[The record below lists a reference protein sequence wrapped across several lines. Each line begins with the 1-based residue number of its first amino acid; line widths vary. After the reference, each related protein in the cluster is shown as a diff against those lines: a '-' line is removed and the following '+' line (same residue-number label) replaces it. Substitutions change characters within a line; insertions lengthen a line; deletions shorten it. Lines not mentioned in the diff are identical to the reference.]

1 MKGRKPIRKMMSE
14 FSEELGVTTHKKSKV
29 GIGLL
34 VAAGGI
40 VGYSL
45 VRGTMNRIK

>member
-1 MKGRKPIRKMMSE
+1 MKRRKPVRKMMSE
-14 FSEELGVTTHKKSKV
+14 FSEELGVTAHKRNKM

-45 VRGTMNRIK
+45 VRGAMNRTK